1 MENKYDLIAIDGE
14 DHFGPDSTWSARVL
28 YFERAQSFIKPN
40 GIIVVD
46 ESWRY
51 PKIEEISYAKSVK
64 RLESLGPSRMGV
76 RTTDI
81 YQY

>member
-1 MENKYDLIAIDGE
+1 MENKYDLVAIDGE

-46 ESWRY
+46 DSWRY
-51 PKIEEISYAKSVK
+51 PEIEKY
-64 RLESLGPSRMGV
+64 RMQIQLKGWKALAH
-76 RTTDI
+76 
-81 YQY
+81 QEWE